1 MGPEFDAYFRAVV
14 RAMLLAFVVVMAVLP
29 VCLALNSGPVIFA
42 AIATPVAIA
51 VLIWRPWP
59 EHMAMRR
66 AARER
71 RERVKKR

>member
-1 MGPEFDAYFRAVV
+1 MGPEFDAYFRAVA
-14 RAMLLAFVVVMAVLP
+14 RAMPLAFVVVMAVLA

-42 AIATPVAIA
+42 AIVTPVAFA

-71 RERVKKR
+71 RDRVKKR

>member
-14 RAMLLAFVVVMAVLP
+14 RAMPLAFVAVMAVLA

-42 AIATPVAIA
+42 AIVTPVASA

-59 EHMAMRR
+59 EHRAMRR

-71 RERVKKR
+71 RDRVKRR